1 MAKRSKILI
10 LGSKGRLGAAL
21 AERCAQSHDV
31 IAFGRQ
37 DLNLI
42 WEPGRIQSVLGSVPF
57 DVLINAA
64 GHTGVD
70 YSELHPEE
78 AMASNATGP
87 GAVAAACQAKGAR
100 MIQISTDYVFSGQ
113 GKTPLKETDSPA
125 PVQVYGDTKWKGEQR
140 VLETCNSAVVA
151 RVSWLFGLQKLSFPD
166 RMLEQAMA
174 TENVSAVA
182 DKWSSPTSAEDL
194 VGWLLFLI
202 EQRPDFRGHVH
213 LCNGGSCTWQEYA
226 QHALDIAIDL
236 GLPLKTSRVRSID
249 MTELKDFV
257 AARPR
262 YTVLDT
268 SLFQATTG
276 IVPRSWKDALA
287 DYLRRHYVTALE

>member
-1 MAKRSKILI
+1 MAQRSKILI

-21 AERCAQSHDV
+21 VERCSHSHDV

-42 WEPGRIQSVLGSVPF
+42 WEPSRIQSVLSSVPF
-57 DVLINAA
+57 DILINAA

-113 GKTPLKETDSPA
+113 GATPLKESDSPA

-140 VLETCNSAVVA
+140 VLEACPSSLVA

-194 VGWLLFLI
+194 VSWLLFLI

-226 QHALDIAIDL
+226 QHVLDVAIEL
-236 GLPLKTSRVRSID
+236 GLPLKTSSVRPID
-249 MTELKDFV
+249 MADLKDFV

-276 IVPRSWKDALA
+276 ITPRSWKEALA
-287 DYLRRHYVTALE
+287 DYLRLHYAKAVE